1 MHKPSMGGANKA
13 MVVIVVISPVCSRV
27 KLPKKIQVRLTEF
40 CWGVYISI
48 RLREGNRAKTW
59 FYDSSVWQAVAS
71 LQGPILQA
79 AAPEEESPAP
89 PLRVSKEE
97 RPPVSLNVL
106 MKSLALLI
114 ALFFSP

>member
-1 MHKPSMGGANKA
+1 M
-13 MVVIVVISPVCSRV
+13 
-27 KLPKKIQVRLTEF
+27 RLTEF

-59 FYDSSVWQAVAS
+59 FYDSSVWQADAS

-89 PLRVSKEE
+89 TQGLISKEE

-114 ALFFSP
+114 ALFFSL